1 MIATEVHGQS
11 VEVAANGLR
20 HRVLCYGEPGN
31 RDLLLLPGI
40 TSPAA
45 TADFLAVIFAGMGY
59 RVTVPDV
66 RGRGNSDRAPM
77 GQYQLV
83 DYAADVSALVEALGL
98 RTPVMVGHSL
108 GARIAAAYAVLHA
121 PEDHGMLILV
131 DPPTSGP
138 GRGAYP
144 TTREQFLQQL
154 HEAQRGTDADAVRH
168 FYPKWPERELQIRA
182 EVLASCDETAVL
194 ETLEGFET
202 EDFFAYWEKLT
213 QPVVLVVGENS
224 PVVPKSAVEELR
236 RANPGIDVATVP
248 DAGHM
253 VPWDN
258 LPGFLDA
265 VRPHLLA
272 HIHQH

>member
-1 MIATEVHGQS
+1 
-11 VEVAANGLR
+11 
-20 HRVLCYGEPGN
+20 
-31 RDLLLLPGI
+31 
-40 TSPAA
+40 
-45 TADFLAVIFAGMGY
+45 
-59 RVTVPDV
+59 
-66 RGRGNSDRAPM
+66 
-77 GQYQLV
+77 
-83 DYAADVSALVEALGL
+83 
-98 RTPVMVGHSL
+98 
-108 GARIAAAYAVLHA
+108 
-121 PEDHGMLILV
+121 MLILV

-154 HEAQRGTDADAVRH
+154 HEAQRGTDADAVRR

-202 EDFFAYWEKLT
+202 EDFFAYWGKLT

-224 PVVPKSAVEELR
+224 PVVPTSAVEELR